1 MNEELRIKEEQWEV
15 CVLLAASILHGAS
28 FSNSLLL
35 SALSKQPESLEPP
48 VNETPN
54 SPESDLPAEKP
65 EAKPANSDPF
75 SILGFPESMTA
86 TESAMPEKEEAKPK
100 AAPPPSM
107 SFDDAFMGLI
117 NTAGMS
123 QAVATEQT
131 AQPVS
136 GTPQMQPMQPMAPMN
151 GTPQMQSMA
160 PVNSMKGTPPVK
172 RTPQMQSMAP
182 MQPMQP
188 MQPMA
193 PMNGTPKVQPMAPM
207 NGTPQMQSMAPM
219 QPMQPMQPMAP
230 MNGTPQMQS
239 MAPMQPMQPMAP
251 MDGTPQMQP
260 MAPMQPVQSMDS
272 MAPMEQQQPQP
283 QPQPQQAMDGATQM
297 QPMAPIQPMQPTLPL
312 QSPPQLLSQPSQ
324 PLQSPPLSPPLS
336 QPQPLSQPL
345 SSPSLLGSP
354 SSHPLSSPSATDCF
368 PVSPFSPAGIAKA
381 SIVWQRVAA
390 RVFASPGSASLPLK
404 SAIRVLRS
412 LQAPLPSLKSAVAS
426 LLDEQPDL
434 SLLSRP
440 LQIRLLVL
448 LADPRTPP
456 RKPRFHFFSS
466 PTQSISATSL
476 PSPRNSPSAPA
487 RKPPWSASA
496 GKSRK

>member
-1 MNEELRIKEEQWEV
+1 MDVNEELRIKEEQWEV
-15 CVLLAASILHGAS
+15 CILLAASILHGAS

-48 VNETPN
+48 VIETPN

-75 SILGFPESMTA
+75 SILAFPESMTA

-151 GTPQMQSMA
+151 ETPQMQSMA
-160 PVNSMKGTPPVK
+160 PVTSMDGTPQVQPMA
-172 RTPQMQSMAP
+172 PMQSMAP

-188 MQPMA
+188 MAPMA
-193 PMNGTPKVQPMAPM
+193 PMDGTPQVQPMAPI
-207 NGTPQMQSMAPM
+207 
-219 QPMQPMQPMAP
+219 QPI
-230 MNGTPQMQS
+230 
-239 MAPMQPMQPMAP
+239 QPMAP

-272 MAPMEQQQPQP
+272 MAPMAQPQP
-283 QPQPQQAMDGATQM
+283 QPQPEQAMDGTTQM

-312 QSPPQLLSQPSQ
+312 HLRKRAGSQLR
-324 PLQSPPLSPPLS
+324 
-336 QPQPLSQPL
+336 
-345 SSPSLLGSP
+345 
-354 SSHPLSSPSATDCF
+354 SAIH
-368 PVSPFSPAGIAKA
+368 A
-381 SIVWQRVAA
+381 
-390 RVFASPGSASLPLK
+390 FASP
-404 SAIRVLRS
+404 
-412 LQAPLPSLKSAVAS
+412 
-426 LLDEQPDL
+426 
-434 SLLSRP
+434 
-440 LQIRLLVL
+440 
-448 LADPRTPP
+448 
-456 RKPRFHFFSS
+456 
-466 PTQSISATSL
+466 SIQ
-476 PSPRNSPSAPA
+476 R
-487 RKPPWSASA
+487 
-496 GKSRK
+496 